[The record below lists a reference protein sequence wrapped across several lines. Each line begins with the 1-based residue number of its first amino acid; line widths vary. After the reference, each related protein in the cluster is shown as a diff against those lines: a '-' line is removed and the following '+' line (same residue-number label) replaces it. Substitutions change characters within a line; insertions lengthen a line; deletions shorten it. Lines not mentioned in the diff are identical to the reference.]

1 LPEGARTGEP
11 QHVQRE
17 PGLTYMWNN
26 ARMMNLIATG
36 MLILAGAI
44 IAKIGLVL
52 LASSPTFALTR
63 ASVFGALDHVTREQ
77 VSEAISGRSIG
88 NFFSAD
94 LALVKQLVE
103 EIPWVRNA
111 DVRRHWPDRLEILI
125 EEHRVLARWDE
136 QRLINVHGELFA
148 GAPTKHLPRL
158 FGPTGSEAEVAK
170 RYFQFRELVKPLDAE
185 LIELVLSPRYAWT
198 LKLSSGLIAELGR
211 EQQKSA
217 VDARLERFV
226 AAHAAATLM
235 IGRKVVHAD
244 LRYPNGFSV
253 RIGGLGADPPRVVDG
268 RKKG

>member
-1 LPEGARTGEP
+1 
-11 QHVQRE
+11 
-17 PGLTYMWNN
+17 MWNN
-26 ARMMNLIATG
+26 ARLMNLIATG

-44 IAKIGLVL
+44 IAKIGFVL
-52 LASSPTFALTR
+52 LASAPTFALTK
-63 ASVFGALDHVTREQ
+63 ASVYGSLDYVTRDQ
-77 VSEAISGRSIG
+77 VSEAISGRTIG

-125 EEHRVLARWDE
+125 EEHRVLGRWDAH
-136 QRLINVHGELFA
+136 RLINVHGELFA
-148 GAPTKHLPRL
+148 GSLTVHLPRL
-158 FGPTGSEAEVAK
+158 YGPAGSEAEVAK
-170 RYFQFRELVKPLDAE
+170 RYFQFRDIVKPLEAE

-217 VDARLERFV
+217 VDARLKRFV
-226 AAHAAATLM
+226 DAHASASELT
-235 IGRKVVHAD
+235 GRKVQYAD
-244 LRYPNGFSV
+244 LRYPNGFAV
-253 RIGGLGADPPRVVDG
+253 RISGLGGDAPRVVGG